1 MRNILLIISLFII
14 SLSFIKAYTSFT
26 GAEGEMMKD
35 SNGTPIQAH
44 GGQIQKLG
52 NKYYWIGEDKTY
64 GYKPCPG
71 IHMYTSEDLYNWKDE
86 GLVLKTMK
94 TESDLK
100 DSYFQALYGDLT
112 AQQQKAIY
120 EDLWQG
126 NGGDGCVIERPKMLH
141 NPKTGKYVIWFHA
154 DGTTPSSQGSS
165 NYGKAKAGIAISDN
179 ALGPYKLLGTYLLVN
194 DNKYDHSWD
203 NIGGHV
209 RDMNLFQD
217 DDGTGYVIYSSD
229 GNTNTYIVK
238 LNDEYTGISK
248 SGNNPVEGVDYI
260 VTFVKNSREAPA
272 MFKANG
278 KYYMISSGCT
288 GWDPNPASYAIA
300 DKILGEWKTIGN
312 PCVDDGASTT
322 YNTQST
328 CVYQVAEGE
337 YIYMGDRWFS
347 NNLKDSR
354 YIWLPIEFDSQG
366 YISIKKYSN
375 WDLSL
380 FQKIKPFSLITDLP
394 AQVDSVSSLKNTL
407 PSSLEIKYAGETES
421 QTIKV
426 EWKLNIDSNFI
437 ADVSV
442 TGALSTGRNI
452 VHNVQILDKRII
464 YFFDCGA
471 ESYGAGDYFANL
483 KTNLGNK
490 LKNSL
495 GDQPYVKG
503 KQAGYSS
510 SLGGTDDN
518 VDISTK
524 SGGGKDIWS
533 HGFWAHNG
541 KSISYSFELGA
552 GTYYVNAGFYEW
564 WNTQRNMKILV
575 KADGRQIEGKSFTLG
590 KSDTRNQQN
599 VKFSLSSSQVV
610 TVSVSKGS
618 GADPVLSWIAILQEN

>member
-1 MRNILLIISLFII
+1 MKKILLKILFIYISLVSINC
-14 SLSFIKAYTSFT
+14 YDSFT
-26 GAEGEMMKD
+26 GAEGVMMLD
-35 SNGTPIQAH
+35 TNGVAIQAH

-52 NKYYWIGEDKTY
+52 NKFYWIGEDKTY
-64 GYKPCPG
+64 DYKPCPG
-71 IHMYTSEDLYNWKDE
+71 IHMYSSEDLYNWKDE

-94 TESDLK
+94 KESDLK
-100 DSYFQALYGDLT
+100 EAYFAALYGDLSEPE
-112 AQQQKAIY
+112 QYAIY

-126 NGGDGCVIERPKMLH
+126 SGGDGCVIERPKMLH
-141 NPKTGKYVIWFHA
+141 NPKTNKYVIWFHA
-154 DGTTPSSQGSS
+154 DGTTPSSTGSS

-179 ALGPYKLLGTYLLVN
+179 VLGPYKLLGSYLLVN

-217 DDGTGYVIYSSD
+217 DDGTAYVIYSSD
-229 GNTNTYIVK
+229 GNSNTYIVK

-248 SGNNPVEGVDYI
+248 SSENPVEGVDYI
-260 VTFVKNSREAPA
+260 VTFVKYSREAPA

-278 KYYMISSGCT
+278 RYYMISSGCT

-300 DKILGEWKTIGN
+300 DKVFGEWKIIGN

-347 NNLKDSR
+347 NNLRDSR
-354 YIWLPIEFDSQG
+354 YVWLPIEFDSQG

-380 FQKIKPFSLITDLP
+380 FKKIKPFKVITEL
-394 AQVDSVSSLKNTL
+394 QTKFSSVSELKTSLPT
-407 PSSLEIKYAGETES
+407 SLEIKYVGETNTN
-421 QTIKV
+421 TITV
-426 EWKLNIDSNFI
+426 EWNFNFDENLI
-437 ADVSV
+437 ADISI
-442 TGALSTGRNI
+442 TGSLSIDRSI
-452 VHNVQILDKRII
+452 VHNVEIYDKRTI

-471 ESYGAGDYFANL
+471 ESYGSGEYYINL
-483 KTNLGNK
+483 KKILASS
-490 LKNSL
+490 LKNFNA
-495 GDQPYVKG
+495 DQPYIKG

-510 SLGGTDDN
+510 SLGGTNDN

-524 SGGGKDIWS
+524 SGGGIDIWS
-533 HGFWAHNG
+533 HGFWAHGG
-541 KSISYSFELGA
+541 KTINYSFELPA
-552 GTYYVNAGFYEW
+552 GTYYVNEGFYEW

-575 KADGRQIEGKSFTLG
+575 SANGSQIEGKSFTLRN
-590 KSDTRNQQN
+590 SDTRNQQS
-599 VKFSLSSSQVV
+599 VKFKINSNQVV

-618 GADPVLSWIAILQEN
+618 GGDPVLSWVAILKES

>member
-1 MRNILLIISLFII
+1 
-14 SLSFIKAYTSFT
+14 
-26 GAEGEMMKD
+26 
-35 SNGTPIQAH
+35 
-44 GGQIQKLG
+44 
-52 NKYYWIGEDKTY
+52 
-64 GYKPCPG
+64 
-71 IHMYTSEDLYNWKDE
+71 
-86 GLVLKTMK
+86 
-94 TESDLK
+94 
-100 DSYFQALYGDLT
+100 
-112 AQQQKAIY
+112 
-120 EDLWQG
+120 
-126 NGGDGCVIERPKMLH
+126 
-141 NPKTGKYVIWFHA
+141 
-154 DGTTPSSQGSS
+154 
-165 NYGKAKAGIAISDN
+165 
-179 ALGPYKLLGTYLLVN
+179 
-194 DNKYDHSWD
+194 
-203 NIGGHV
+203 
-209 RDMNLFQD
+209 
-217 DDGTGYVIYSSD
+217 
-229 GNTNTYIVK
+229 
-238 LNDEYTGISK
+238 
-248 SGNNPVEGVDYI
+248 
-260 VTFVKNSREAPA
+260 
-272 MFKANG
+272 MFKENG

-288 GWDPNPASYAIA
+288 GWDPNPSSYAIA

-337 YIYMGDRWFS
+337 YIYMGGRRFS

-354 YIWLPIEFDSQG
+354 YIWLPIEFDGQG

-394 AQVDSVSSLKNTL
+394 VQVDSVSSLKNTL
-407 PSSLEIKYAGETES
+407 PSSLEIKFAGETES

-426 EWKLNIDSNFI
+426 EWNLNIDSNYI

-442 TGALSTGRNI
+442 TGALSKGRNI

-471 ESYGAGDYFANL
+471 ESYSAGDYFASL

-503 KQAGYSS
+503 KQAGYSN

-541 KSISYSFELGA
+541 KSINYSFELGA
-552 GTYYVNAGFYEW
+552 GTYYVNAGF
-564 WNTQRNMKILV
+564 
-575 KADGRQIEGKSFTLG
+575 
-590 KSDTRNQQN
+590 
-599 VKFSLSSSQVV
+599 
-610 TVSVSKGS
+610 
-618 GADPVLSWIAILQEN
+618 